1 MFILCRTAGTVGEY
15 RTKVLL
21 LAYSKSKR
29 EFDLL
34 ELSQVFRSPLEG
46 VRAFLIDGHALKMRR
61 AGVPLL
67 RIPAPQHAMLSAG
80 LSSSGLPWLPD
91 EYSGD
96 RWDDAQ
102 NLRVLRPR

>member
-1 MFILCRTAGTVGEY
+1 MLQKYLARAGEDQ
-15 RTKVLL
+15 TKALL

-34 ELSQVFRSPLEG
+34 ELSQVFRSLLEG

-67 RIPAPQHAMLSAG
+67 RIPARQHAMLSAG

-96 RWDDAQ
+96 VWFQ
-102 NLRVLRPR
+102 TPL